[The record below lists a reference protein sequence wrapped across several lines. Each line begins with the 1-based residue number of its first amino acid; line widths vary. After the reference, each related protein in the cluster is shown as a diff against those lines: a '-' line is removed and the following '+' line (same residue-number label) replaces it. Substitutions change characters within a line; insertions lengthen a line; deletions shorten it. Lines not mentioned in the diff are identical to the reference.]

1 MAQQFTSPLLA
12 PDLQRKQMEFQ
23 QNQMLAK
30 ALMQQ
35 GMQPNEGRMI
45 SGHYVRPD
53 AGRAIA
59 NAFSLYAGM
68 KGMQD
73 APQQMADL
81 QKAQQDYNASLFS
94 PQQDQGKMIGQVLA
108 SGAAGGSAGP
118 TNQNAAQLGQ
128 ALSGK
133 PVMPLL
139 FPNDPQRS
147 LMAYQAMGPGDYL
160 KATASQ

>member
-108 SGAAGGSAGP
+108 KVVLSVALVPFLITGGVAFARWLDS
-118 TNQNAAQLGQ
+118 
-128 ALSGK
+128 
-133 PVMPLL
+133 
-139 FPNDPQRS
+139 
-147 LMAYQAMGPGDYL
+147 
-160 KATASQ
+160 KAS